1 MWNLSPLCPVILN
14 LTNQSSASLSLSSSF
29 RVSIFNLIQV
39 LLQYRPTCGPVLSP
53 LGTSPKICFPK
64 TLLPLTSFPSL
75 ESSGVTEQNP
85 NSCHFTAIQGFCRLT
100 LLKYSPTPL
109 YFSNT
114 LLCCFPTLVTH
125 FCFNFLVFFLFF
137 YGRTIKYTNLK
148 CTDWLFCNMYIRY

>member
-1 MWNLSPLCPVILN
+1 MWNLSPLCPVILT

-39 LLQYRPTCGPVLSP
+39 LLQYCPTCGPVLSP

-64 TLLPLTSFPSL
+64 TLLPLMSFPSL

-100 LLKYSPTPL
+100 LLKYSPTTL

-137 YGRTIKYTNLK
+137 KVGQ
-148 CTDWLFCNMYIRY
+148 